1 MENENKQET
10 VIDLRVIFYVL
21 WRKLFWIVAF
31 AIIGALLLG
40 LYSTFFIKPVY
51 SSTAKFYVNNNTDSA
66 VESKVSTADLSA
78 SKTLAGT
85 AIVITQNNK
94 ELLQA
99 IVDDSGTKYS
109 GSALAG
115 MISAGTYS
123 DTEAFYISVTSTSAS
138 DAYALAKSFQKLLPD
153 EIAKVMLGGD
163 IKPFDAPVMPT
174 TPNNGNV
181 VTKNALIGAL
191 AGAVLSFLV
200 FFLQEVFDNTIYSE
214 EDLKNLKH
222 KYPVIGLIPS
232 IDVDIPE
239 QTRKKKKTPAKAHSD
254 EGGAQ

>member
-1 MENENKQET
+1 MDNENKQET
-10 VIDLRVIFYVL
+10 AIDLRVIFYVL
-21 WRKLFWIVAF
+21 WSKLFWIVAF

-51 SSTAKFYVNNNTDSA
+51 SSTAKFYVNNNTDSV
-66 VESKVSTADLSA
+66 VESKVSSQDLSA

-94 ELLQA
+94 GLLQA
-99 IVDDSGTKYS
+99 IVDDSGTNYNGES
-109 GSALAG
+109 LSR

-123 DTEAFYISVTSTSAS
+123 ETEAFYISVSSTSAS
-138 DAYALAKSFQKLLPD
+138 DAYALAKSFQKILPE

-174 TPNNGNV
+174 TPNNANV

-191 AGAVLSFLV
+191 IGAAASFLV
-200 FFLQEVFDNTIYSE
+200 FFLLEIFDNTIYSE
-214 EDLKNLKH
+214 EDLKGLRH
-222 KYPVIGLIPS
+222 KYPVIGIIPS
-232 IDVDIPE
+232 IDVDIPD
-239 QTRKKKKTPAKAHSD
+239 QNKKKKKAMK
-254 EGGAQ
+254 EKVEVKGEQK